1 MMKKYIYKELQF
13 GIKSKFYYIIAG
25 LLSIMFIVLIYYN
38 YSSVIKTHE
47 RYLYYESYYI
57 KNGIDINKDL
67 SGSYKV
73 ETDANGGTTVTNPI
87 LYFKELVGRYAYVAS
102 PKYTLSQLLESSI
115 LFFPLVFGAFGLFI
129 SNVDFKYNMTK
140 CNTVRINK
148 RMYNIAKQ
156 TSLIVSSIIIL
167 ISSLTISYFINLIFY
182 KILSAR
188 IPLDNFD
195 IKIVNYH
202 ASIVNKFL
210 YGFILAL
217 LFVEIGYTLGY
228 ITKNIIA
235 GIMILA
241 LYLYIVPILGKY
253 DLKNI
258 MYYLGSKC
266 FDYYGSINIIEPI
279 KVPLLLSLF
288 IIFLILAGSIIINIC
303 ISIKRSSYN

>member
-1 MMKKYIYKELQF
+1 
-13 GIKSKFYYIIAG
+13 
-25 LLSIMFIVLIYYN
+25 
-38 YSSVIKTHE
+38 
-47 RYLYYESYYI
+47 
-57 KNGIDINKDL
+57 
-67 SGSYKV
+67 
-73 ETDANGGTTVTNPI
+73 
-87 LYFKELVGRYAYVAS
+87 
-102 PKYTLSQLLESSI
+102 
-115 LFFPLVFGAFGLFI
+115 
-129 SNVDFKYNMTK
+129 MTK

-228 ITKNIIA
+228 ITKNIIV